1 MYLCTPNVR
10 GNANGFAC
18 CRCLFFHGNQVTSP
32 TSTRP
37 YIEICLTTRITQVVK
52 DILLRILD
60 CVGTWRLC
68 ALAASSKAHNQWW
81 TSVGEYTSGHL
92 ERKQAFKLLNFLWDQ
107 PSCSCLY
114 HCLLLCP
121 LSLLPS
127 LSQGCLSRQT
137 DLNMEAQQMFVEL
150 RSCGKIMTEPIFSV
164 KYEYTSY

>member
-1 MYLCTPNVR
+1 MYTSIPNVSLHSKR
-10 GNANGFAC
+10 KGKC
-18 CRCLFFHGNQVTSP
+18 QWICMLPLPLFPWKSSYFSNINKTIHRDLLV
-32 TSTRP
+32 
-37 YIEICLTTRITQVVK
+37 TTRITQVVK

-121 LSLLPS
+121 LSLLP
-127 LSQGCLSRQT
+127 LPFPGVPFQT
-137 DLNMEAQQMFVEL
+137 NWLEYGSTANVRWVE
-150 RSCGKIMTEPIFSV
+150 IMWQNNDWTYFLC
-164 KYEYTSY
+164 